1 MPKWTEYKAHARERG
16 ALAWELFMVR
26 TTPVAPPEDLQRVL
40 PAHLAYQ
47 KQLEEEGSLVMAG
60 PLSDDTGEEMQGMG
74 MIIYRANSL
83 EEARALTE
91 ADPMHKEGIRTFE
104 IRRWLVN
111 EGSLN
116 LQVKFAGRD
125 ITLV

>member
-1 MPKWTEYKAHARERG
+1 
-16 ALAWELFMVR
+16 MVR
-26 TTPVAPPEDLQRVL
+26 TTPVSSPEDLQRVL

-47 KQLEEEGSLVMAG
+47 NQLEEEGSLVMAG

-91 ADPMHKEGIRTFE
+91 ADPMHKEGIRTYE

-116 LQVKFAGRD
+116 VQVKFAGRN
-125 ITLV
+125 IALH